1 MTILLRAI
9 GIALVS
15 LVAIFVLGGRGSGF
29 KSFVKVGACVLIF
42 SILATELA
50 SGIDAIRDI
59 YFDIRVE
66 NEFLSESLSV
76 MIKALAIALIGRVGA
91 DICKECGES
100 GLALGIES
108 VSGVVIFTLSLPI
121 VSSILEFASDVLR
134 RGE

>member
-1 MTILLRAI
+1 MTVLLRAI

-15 LVAIFVLGGRGSGF
+15 LVAIFVLGGHGSGF
-29 KSFVKVGACVLIF
+29 KSFIKVAACVLIF
-42 SILATELA
+42 SLVATELA
-50 SGIDAIRDI
+50 RGIDAIRDI
-59 YFDIRVE
+59 YLDIKVE
-66 NEFLSESLSV
+66 NEFLSEALSV
-76 MIKALAIALIGRVGA
+76 MIKALAIALIGRVGS

-121 VSSILEFASDVLR
+121 VSSILEFASDVIR